1 MISSINSLQNMEYML
16 YGGTLG
22 ANPNCPSFVNGYKAA
37 DSWNYMNPYQGFN
50 YANPYQG
57 LSFGNSIY
65 NTQQAANTQPT
76 IGNQVGFGSAADME
90 TLADYYVK
98 SSAPS
103 ESLGGAA
110 IGGAAFAL
118 INNTRFI
125 AHPYNS
131 LSTIGN
137 VEKMFAEVRKDGT
150 ALNKLWNNPET
161 HKIMTDAYH
170 KMHKLEGGANSRLGL
185 FKSRIDENTYKALKS
200 EMEAA
205 LKSGDK
211 KAIATV
217 TEKIRVATAAKTG
230 WLPTKFNKLINK
242 PATTVANKL
251 ADTNAISTAVNKKL
265 TTTAPQTIAESV
277 KHSFKNQG
285 VKGGLFFGALE
296 FLMDAGKIKSAFNQ
310 DSATGCKQLGQ
321 TTVKAAGSIVGWTVG
336 EGVGAWAGA
345 KLGAWAGTAI
355 CPGVG
360 TAIGAVAGLVGG
372 SIGCALLGKITHALV
387 GDDVG
392 TKAEAKKL
400 TKTPEG
406 QVQLLQ
412 LTAQQAQED
421 KHLDPKVKQ
430 ALNNVVSQYA

>member
-1 MISSINSLQNMEYML
+1 MVSSINSLQNMEYML

-22 ANPNCPSFVNGYKAA
+22 ANPSCPSFANGYKAA
-37 DSWNYMNPYQGFN
+37 DNWNYMNPYQGFN

-57 LSFGNSIY
+57 LTFGNSIY

-76 IGNQVGFGSAADME
+76 TGNQVGFGSAADME

-103 ESLGGAA
+103 ESIGSAA

-125 AHPYNS
+125 AHPWNS
-131 LSTIGN
+131 FTTIGS
-137 VEKMFAEVRKDGT
+137 VEKMFAGVRKDGT

-170 KMHKLEGGANSRLGL
+170 KIHKLEGGAKSRLGL

-211 KAIATV
+211 KAIATA

-230 WLPTKFNKLINK
+230 WLPTRFNKLFNK
-242 PATTVANKL
+242 PATTIADKL
-251 ADTNAISTAVNKKL
+251 ADKNVISSAVNKKL
-265 TTTAPQTIAESV
+265 TTAVPQTIADHV

-285 VKGGLFFGALE
+285 IKGGLFFGATE
-296 FLMDAGKIKSAFNQ
+296 FLMDGGNIMAAFGQ
-310 DSATGCKQLGQ
+310 DSKTGCKQLGQ
-321 TTVKAAGSIVGWTVG
+321 TTVKAAGSIIGWTVG

-345 KLGAWAGTAI
+345 KLGALAGSAI

-360 TAIGAVAGLVGG
+360 TAIGAVAGLIGG
-372 SIGCALLGKITHALV
+372 SIGCALLGKLTHALV

-392 TKAEAKKL
+392 AKVQAKKMA
-400 TKTPEG
+400 KTPEG
-406 QVQLLQ
+406 QVRLLQ
-412 LTAQQAQED
+412 LTAQHAQED

-430 ALNNVVSQYA
+430 ALNNVISQYA

>member
-1 MISSINSLQNMEYML
+1 MVYSINSLQNMEYML

-22 ANPNCPSFVNGYKAA
+22 ANPNCPSYVNGYRTN
-37 DSWNYMNPYQGFN
+37 SNWNYMNPYQGFN
-50 YANPYQG
+50 YGNPYQG
-57 LSFGNSIY
+57 LTFGNSIY
-65 NTQQAANTQPT
+65 NTPQAANTQPT
-76 IGNQVGFGSAADME
+76 TNNQVGFGSAADMK
-90 TLADYYVK
+90 TLTDYYVK

-103 ESLGGAA
+103 ESIGSAA
-110 IGGAAFAL
+110 IGGAAFGL
-118 INNTRFI
+118 ITNTRFI

-131 LSTIGN
+131 FSSIGA
-137 VEKMFAEVRKDGT
+137 VEKMFAEVKKDGS
-150 ALNKLWNNPET
+150 ALNKLWSNPET
-161 HKIMTDAYH
+161 HKIMTDAYAR
-170 KMHKLEGGANSRLGL
+170 MHKLEGGAKSRLGL

-211 KAIATV
+211 KAIATA

-251 ADTNAISTAVNKKL
+251 ADTNAISKAVSEKL
-265 TTTAPQTIAESV
+265 TTTTPKTITEHV

-285 VKGGLFFGALE
+285 VKGGLFFGAME
-296 FLMDAGKIKSAFNQ
+296 FLMDFGNIKSAFNK
-310 DSATGCKQLGQ
+310 DSKTGCKQLGQ
-321 TTVKAAGSIVGWTVG
+321 TTVKAAGSIIGWTVG

-345 KLGAWAGTAI
+345 KLGALVGSAI
-355 CPGVG
+355 CPGLG

-372 SIGCALLGKITHALV
+372 SIGCALLGKATHALV

-392 TKAEAKKL
+392 KKAEAEKL
-400 TKTPEG
+400 AKTPDG

-412 LTAQQAQED
+412 LTAQQAQDD

-430 ALNNVVSQYA
+430 ALNNVISQYA